1 MTGEEA
7 HRLDELER
15 RLGHLERV
23 LEQFLSGTF
32 NAATLAEV
40 NVEAGMAADQL
51 HNQ

>member
-7 HRLDELER
+7 QRFEELEK
-15 RLGHLERV
+15 RLGHIERV
-23 LEQFLSGTF
+23 LEQFLDGTF